1 MRSLK
6 DLRVGDVF
14 RFLRYI
20 FNPFRLVKW
29 FFYFLFFSVILS
41 LMTLTLVDS
50 AHAAEW
56 APADKSTD
64 TVQNTTSVLSC
75 SYNGLTNSAVYNQPL
90 SACISKA
97 NSMAPTWKI
106 KPLGSPF
113 LTGSDG
119 SGRHYRLNAV
129 REIDGVTG
137 FFTITMPSNYDGV
150 SYICP
155 PAGKPDF
162 TVGPTITENGNVC
175 QKKPLTCL
183 TGSIKET
190 NVITGKEFCRPYC
203 HGVAG
208 NTLGA
213 PGALVTFFAGTIG
226 STTISCYG
234 QCSVVSEGVSIN
246 STQNPNVYN
255 GIIKFTGANCP
266 LQVNG
271 EDGNETVSGNVD
283 QATSSEGTNNAQN
296 DLNNATNNATNNTV
310 SGATG
315 TANLNTVVDKL
326 AETSNAEIKAS
337 SEQNAALGKVV
348 ENVGKDIQQA
358 IKDAQAVGGSGA
370 SIGHMQTANA
380 IKEGNQAIA
389 DGNAQLGGK
398 LDAIKDAIE
407 KQDDTNEPFP
417 QVPTKIDAD
426 PATINPNPN
435 NWAEHNYATVLQ
447 NHAKKLQ
454 ELPLYSGIS
463 GFFNVNINGGK
474 CPEFTA
480 DIPSVSMPV
489 VGTFGGGKVEYSF
502 CETSMD
508 LVLNIIKSV
517 VMVLSTFFAVRYA
530 LE

>member
-6 DLRVGDVF
+6 DLRGGDVF

-56 APADKSTD
+56 VSAPSKPEYATTGTCQSD
-64 TVQNTTSVLSC
+64 TGVPLAANVTVPQCAAARLSQCNSVYGDCSIKTSDAG
-75 SYNGLTNSAVYNQPL
+75 SYLRISVVSLKAGGWVDLRFVAPKTNAY
-90 SACISKA
+90 
-97 NSMAPTWKI
+97 
-106 KPLGSPF
+106 
-113 LTGSDG
+113 
-119 SGRHYRLNAV
+119 Y
-129 REIDGVTG
+129 
-137 FFTITMPSNYDGV
+137 
-150 SYICP
+150 CP
-155 PAGKPDF
+155 PEGKPEF
-162 TVGPTITENGNVC
+162 TVGPTLTENGQVC

-203 HGVAG
+203 NGVAG

-271 EDGNETVSGNVD
+271 EDGNETVSGNSD
-283 QATSSEGTNNAQN
+283 QANSSQGTNDAQN
-296 DLNNATNNATNNTV
+296 QLQNASSSAVSNAT

>member
-56 APADKSTD
+56 TPAKQNPARVCQGFGINESTD
-64 TVQNTTSVLSC
+64 INTCRTKLRAAFFAQGYSYTCFMSDCSNDGTWNTLNAGGSIYVSWKKGTTSGRAIVAFNGASSS
-75 SYNGLTNSAVYNQPL
+75 SYS
-90 SACISKA
+90 
-97 NSMAPTWKI
+97 
-106 KPLGSPF
+106 
-113 LTGSDG
+113 
-119 SGRHYRLNAV
+119 
-129 REIDGVTG
+129 
-137 FFTITMPSNYDGV
+137 
-150 SYICP
+150 CP
-155 PAGKPDF
+155 PDDKPEF
-162 TVGPTITENGNVC
+162 IVGPTLTENGQVC
-175 QKKPLTCL
+175 QRKPLTCL

-190 NVITGKEFCRPYC
+190 NVITGKEFCRPFC
-203 HGVAG
+203 HGIAG

-213 PGALVTFFAGTIG
+213 PGALVTYFAGTIG

-234 QCSVVSEGVSIN
+234 QCSVVSQGVSVN

-271 EDGNETVSGNVD
+271 EDGNETVSGNSD
-283 QATSSEGTNNAQN
+283 QANSSQGTNNAQN
-296 DLNNATNNATNNTV
+296 QLQNASSSAVSNAT

-502 CETSMD
+502 CEISMD

>member
-56 APADKSTD
+56 TPATKERVVPPTTLGSCFLNNNGSWGSKTKSECENSSGHPGWKAPAISQGCWVSG
-64 TVQNTTSVLSC
+64 TVYKCQYKN
-75 SYNGLTNSAVYNQPL
+75 NGGWLGDNLNWQTALTNVPETYVCKDPNFP
-90 SACISKA
+90 
-97 NSMAPTWKI
+97 
-106 KPLGSPF
+106 
-113 LTGSDG
+113 
-119 SGRHYRLNAV
+119 
-129 REIDGVTG
+129 
-137 FFTITMPSNYDGV
+137 
-150 SYICP
+150 
-155 PAGKPDF
+155 
-162 TVGPTITENGNVC
+162 VGPVLTADGNVC

-213 PGALVTFFAGTIG
+213 PGALVTFFSGTIG

-234 QCSVVSEGVSIN
+234 QCSVVSQGVSLN

-296 DLNNATNNATNNTV
+296 DLNNATNNATNNPV

>member
-14 RFLRYI
+14 RFLWYI
-20 FNPFRLVKW
+20 SNPFRLVKW

-41 LMTLTLVDS
+41 LMTLTLVAS

-56 APADKSTD
+56 APAKETFKPLPTGIGNCGSYPGPPFIS
-64 TVQNTTSVLSC
+64 QNVT
-75 SYNGLTNSAVYNQPL
+75 YA
-90 SACISKA
+90 ACIKRLQYNSSTNTYDFVVSELGYAGKNA
-97 NSMAPTWKI
+97 NGWFFAFKYGKSSGTKYDAYWT
-106 KPLGSPF
+106 
-113 LTGSDG
+113 TGNVVKD
-119 SGRHYRLNAV
+119 YA
-129 REIDGVTG
+129 
-137 FFTITMPSNYDGV
+137 
-150 SYICP
+150 CP
-155 PAGKPDF
+155 PDGKPDF
-162 TVGPTITENGNVC
+162 TVGPMLTENGNVC

-203 HGVAG
+203 SGIAG

-213 PGALVTFFAGTIG
+213 PGALVTFFSGTIG
-226 STTISCYG
+226 STTLSCYG
-234 QCSVVSEGVSIN
+234 QCSVVSVGASIN
-246 STQNPNVYN
+246 SALNPNVYN

-266 LQVNG
+266 LQVSG
-271 EDGNETVSGNVD
+271 EDGNETVSGNTD
-283 QATSSEGTNNAQN
+283 QANSSQGTNNAQN
-296 DLNNATNNATNNTV
+296 ELQNSASSAISNST

-315 TANLNTVVDKL
+315 TATLNNVVDKI
-326 AETSNAEIKAS
+326 AETSNKEIKAS

-348 ENVGKDIQQA
+348 ENVGKDIQQS
-358 IKDAQAVGGSGA
+358 IKDAQAVGGAGA
-370 SIGHMQTANA
+370 SIGQMQTANA
-380 IKEGNQAIA
+380 IKDGNQAIA

-426 PATINPNPN
+426 PKVINENPN

-447 NHAKKLQ
+447 AHAKKLQ

-463 GFFNVNINGGK
+463 GFFKVNINGGK

-480 DIPSVSMPV
+480 DIPSVNMPV

-508 LVLNIIKSV
+508 MVLNIIKSV

>member
-50 AHAAEW
+50 AHAAEST
-56 APADKSTD
+56 PAKKVEGGSCWSSTG
-64 TVQNTTSVLSC
+64 V
-75 SYNGLTNSAVYNQPL
+75 
-90 SACISKA
+90 
-97 NSMAPTWKI
+97 
-106 KPLGSPF
+106 PLGSASTIKDCVAAMMASDWGKSKF
-113 LTGSDG
+113 TGEYGTGNGTSAYIYI
-119 SGRHYRLNAV
+119 HFRLKNSPCWESNV
-129 REIDGVTG
+129 IK
-137 FFTITMPSNYDGV
+137 FTYVPAKD
-150 SYICP
+150 SYVCP
-155 PAGKPDF
+155 PDGKPDF
-162 TVGPTITENGNVC
+162 SVGPVLTGDGNVC

-183 TGSIKET
+183 TGSILET
-190 NVITGKEFCRPYC
+190 NVITGKQFCRPYC

-213 PGALVTFFAGTIG
+213 PGALVTYFAGTIG

-234 QCSVVSEGVSIN
+234 QCSVVSQGVSVN

-271 EDGNETVSGNVD
+271 EDGNETVSGNSD
-283 QATSSEGTNNAQN
+283 QANSSQGTNNAQN
-296 DLNNATNNATNNTV
+296 DLNNATNNAINNPT

>member
-56 APADKSTD
+56 APAKPVKNYTGTCSPGYNWIPVRQSITYVQCKDYVLSKVKERIPDSTICSD
-64 TVQNTTSVLSC
+64 AGVPNAQSAIYFSTKNWDGCTGYHAFAVSSTTSDYS
-75 SYNGLTNSAVYNQPL
+75 
-90 SACISKA
+90 
-97 NSMAPTWKI
+97 
-106 KPLGSPF
+106 
-113 LTGSDG
+113 
-119 SGRHYRLNAV
+119 
-129 REIDGVTG
+129 
-137 FFTITMPSNYDGV
+137 
-150 SYICP
+150 CP
-155 PAGKPDF
+155 PDGKPDF
-162 TVGPTITENGNVC
+162 IVGPILTENGQVC

-271 EDGNETVSGNVD
+271 EDGNETVSGNSD
-283 QATSSEGTNNAQN
+283 QANSSQGTNNAQN
-296 DLNNATNNATNNTV
+296 DLNNATNNATNNPV

>member
-56 APADKSTD
+56 TPAEKSMTGECIRNSD
-64 TVQNTTSVLSC
+64 NYVHRTGSPQDCLSFVQSEVPSRTC
-75 SYNGLTNSAVYNQPL
+75 SYTSQPTVVNQRY
-90 SACISKA
+90 SINC
-97 NSMAPTWKI
+97 
-106 KPLGSPF
+106 
-113 LTGSDG
+113 
-119 SGRHYRLNAV
+119 SGWYGYDYRP
-129 REIDGVTG
+129 RSFDT
-137 FFTITMPSNYDGV
+137 YK
-150 SYICP
+150 CP

-162 TVGPTITENGNVC
+162 TVGPMLTENGQVC

-296 DLNNATNNATNNTV
+296 DLNNATNNATNNPV

>member
-56 APADKSTD
+56 VA
-64 TVQNTTSVLSC
+64 
-75 SYNGLTNSAVYNQPL
+75 
-90 SACISKA
+90 
-97 NSMAPTWKI
+97 APT
-106 KPLGSPF
+106 KPEFIGGCTHYQITIS
-113 LTGSDG
+113 TGQVSSSECLSLVKAKDPLYKNC
-119 SGRHYRLNAV
+119 RYYNASA
-129 REIDGVTG
+129 IST
-137 FFTITMPSNYDGV
+137 SNGQSNQIHCDKGTTTFMYVGKYMV
-150 SYICP
+150 SSTQQNAYCP
-155 PAGKPDF
+155 PPGNPEF
-162 TVGPTITENGNVC
+162 NVGPVLTENGNVC

-213 PGALVTFFAGTIG
+213 PGALVTYFSGTIG

-271 EDGNETVSGNVD
+271 EDGNETVSGNAD
-283 QATSSEGTNNAQN
+283 QATSSQGTNNAQN
-296 DLNNATNNATNNTV
+296 DLNNATNNATNNPV

-358 IKDAQAVGGSGA
+358 IKDAQAAGGSGA

-463 GFFNVNINGGK
+463 GFFNVNINGGT

>member
-56 APADKSTD
+56 APAKQQTTNKGICRNEKYQLFMGADLVTHDTCQKSLLSHFKSRYPTFVWSLCD
-64 TVQNTTSVLSC
+64 PHPTEIKVCHTS
-75 SYNGLTNSAVYNQPL
+75 G
-90 SACISKA
+90 
-97 NSMAPTWKI
+97 
-106 KPLGSPF
+106 GS
-113 LTGSDG
+113 LTGSF
-119 SGRHYRLNAV
+119 
-129 REIDGVTG
+129 EIRSSESTFV
-137 FFTITMPSNYDGV
+137 
-150 SYICP
+150 CP
-155 PAGKPDF
+155 PDGKPDF
-162 TVGPTITENGNVC
+162 TVGPTLTENGQVC
-175 QKKPLTCL
+175 QKKPLSCL

-208 NTLGA
+208 NILGA

-255 GIIKFTGANCP
+255 GIIKFTGTNCP

-296 DLNNATNNATNNTV
+296 DLNNATNNATNNPV

>member
-56 APADKSTD
+56 VPAKVNTQFTGKCPNLNKVMTAPECSAALVAYYNNNLPAYAPFTYLSTSIGSTSATIYLKNKFGNTSSEVMTNGS
-64 TVQNTTSVLSC
+64 TV
-75 SYNGLTNSAVYNQPL
+75 TN
-90 SACISKA
+90 
-97 NSMAPTWKI
+97 
-106 KPLGSPF
+106 
-113 LTGSDG
+113 
-119 SGRHYRLNAV
+119 
-129 REIDGVTG
+129 
-137 FFTITMPSNYDGV
+137 
-150 SYICP
+150 YICP
-155 PAGKPDF
+155 PDDKPEF
-162 TVGPTITENGNVC
+162 TVGPVLTGDGNVC

-234 QCSVVSEGVSIN
+234 QCSVVSQGVSIN

-271 EDGNETVSGNVD
+271 EDGNETVSGNSD
-283 QATSSEGTNNAQN
+283 QANSSQGTNNAQN
-296 DLNNATNNATNNTV
+296 DLNNATNNAINNPT

-463 GFFNVNINGGK
+463 GFFNVNINGGT

>member
-1 MRSLK
+1 MS
-6 DLRVGDVF
+6 
-14 RFLRYI
+14 
-20 FNPFRLVKW
+20 
-29 FFYFLFFSVILS
+29 
-41 LMTLTLVDS
+41 
-50 AHAAEW
+50 
-56 APADKSTD
+56 
-64 TVQNTTSVLSC
+64 
-75 SYNGLTNSAVYNQPL
+75 
-90 SACISKA
+90 
-97 NSMAPTWKI
+97 
-106 KPLGSPF
+106 
-113 LTGSDG
+113 
-119 SGRHYRLNAV
+119 
-129 REIDGVTG
+129 
-137 FFTITMPSNYDGV
+137 
-150 SYICP
+150 
-155 PAGKPDF
+155 
-162 TVGPTITENGNVC
+162 
-175 QKKPLTCL
+175 CL

-208 NTLGA
+208 NILGA

-255 GIIKFTGANCP
+255 GIIKFTGTNCP

-296 DLNNATNNATNNTV
+296 DLNNATNNATNNPV